1 MSLTVN
7 VNFNDFIDAA
17 SPFSEIRSSR
27 TKVADAEK
35 DQIDFKS
42 KLSDIGMR
50 GKNQTNRGVKRKI
63 LRVFMICKSSTYKV
77 KHIY

>member
-1 MSLTVN
+1 MQNNINFEILTYRYKSLTVN

-50 GKNQTNRGVKRKI
+50 GKN
-63 LRVFMICKSSTYKV
+63 
-77 KHIY
+77 

>member
-1 MSLTVN
+1 MQNNINFEILTYRYKRLTVN
-7 VNFNDFIDAA
+7 VNFNNFIDAA
-17 SPFSEIRSSR
+17 SLFSEIRSSR

-50 GKNQTNRGVKRKI
+50 GKN
-63 LRVFMICKSSTYKV
+63 
-77 KHIY
+77 

>member
-1 MSLTVN
+1 MQNNINFEILTYRYKSLTVN

-50 GKNQTNRGVKRKI
+50 VKN
-63 LRVFMICKSSTYKV
+63 
-77 KHIY
+77 

>member
-1 MSLTVN
+1 MQNNINFDILTYRYKRLTVN
-7 VNFNDFIDAA
+7 VNFNNFIDAA
-17 SPFSEIRSSR
+17 SLFSEIRSSR

-50 GKNQTNRGVKRKI
+50 GKN
-63 LRVFMICKSSTYKV
+63 
-77 KHIY
+77 

>member
-1 MSLTVN
+1 MAEKIDAIKKLQNNINFEILTYRYKRLTVN
-7 VNFNDFIDAA
+7 VNFNNFIDAA
-17 SPFSEIRSSR
+17 SLFSEIRSSR

-50 GKNQTNRGVKRKI
+50 GKN
-63 LRVFMICKSSTYKV
+63 
-77 KHIY
+77 

>member
-50 GKNQTNRGVKRKI
+50 GKN
-63 LRVFMICKSSTYKV
+63 
-77 KHIY
+77 

>member
-1 MSLTVN
+1 MQNNINFEILTYRYKSLTVN
-7 VNFNDFIDAA
+7 VNFNNFIDAA
-17 SPFSEIRSSR
+17 SLFSEIRSSR

-50 GKNQTNRGVKRKI
+50 GKN
-63 LRVFMICKSSTYKV
+63 
-77 KHIY
+77 

>member
-1 MSLTVN
+1 MQNNINFEILTYRYKSLTVN
-7 VNFNDFIDAA
+7 VNFNNFIDAA

-50 GKNQTNRGVKRKI
+50 GKN
-63 LRVFMICKSSTYKV
+63 
-77 KHIY
+77 

>member
-1 MSLTVN
+1 MQNNINFEILTYRYKSLTVN
-7 VNFNDFIDAA
+7 VNFNNFIDAA

-27 TKVADAEK
+27 TKVANAEK

-50 GKNQTNRGVKRKI
+50 GKN
-63 LRVFMICKSSTYKV
+63 
-77 KHIY
+77 

>member
-1 MSLTVN
+1 MEKIDAIKKLQNNINFEILTYRYKRLTVN
-7 VNFNDFIDAA
+7 VNFNNFIDAA
-17 SPFSEIRSSR
+17 SLFSEIRSSR

-50 GKNQTNRGVKRKI
+50 GKN
-63 LRVFMICKSSTYKV
+63 
-77 KHIY
+77 

>member
-1 MSLTVN
+1 MQNNINFEILTYRYKRLTVN
-7 VNFNDFIDAA
+7 VNFNNFIDAA
-17 SPFSEIRSSR
+17 SLFGEIRSSR

-50 GKNQTNRGVKRKI
+50 GKN
-63 LRVFMICKSSTYKV
+63 
-77 KHIY
+77 

>member
-1 MSLTVN
+1 MQNNINFEILTYRYKSLTVN

-27 TKVADAEK
+27 TKVADAEE

-50 GKNQTNRGVKRKI
+50 GKN
-63 LRVFMICKSSTYKV
+63 
-77 KHIY
+77 